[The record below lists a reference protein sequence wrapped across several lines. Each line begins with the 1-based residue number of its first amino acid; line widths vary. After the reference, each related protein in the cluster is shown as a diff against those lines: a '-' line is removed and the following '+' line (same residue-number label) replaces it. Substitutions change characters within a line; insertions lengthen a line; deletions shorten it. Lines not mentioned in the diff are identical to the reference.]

1 MSHIGLDAFGD
12 VLQPQLINSNQ
23 SATNSIANN
32 NNTTAQPQGS
42 LIKGDLDS
50 SLASLAQNLDISGPK
65 GSFKK
70 LVTQKSS

>member
-23 SATNSIANN
+23 SATNSIANNN

-70 LVTQKSS
+70 FVT